1 MLNHAWFLSVLNR
14 NAMGFWK
21 EVNMDSSGQRKLE
34 GLGEA
39 WTGTLKTEQD
49 LKSQVKTRDAI
60 QGAENRAAMARGHNE
75 IEYPS
80 DSKNTSLLEDTVIHQ
95 SERKWG
101 P

>member
-1 MLNHAWFLSVLNR
+1 
-14 NAMGFWK
+14 
-21 EVNMDSSGQRKLE
+21 MDSSGQRKLE

-39 WTGTLKTEQD
+39 WAGTLKTEQD
-49 LKSQVKTRDAI
+49 LKSQVKKRDAI
-60 QGAENRAAMARGHNE
+60 QGAEARAAMAQGHNE

-95 SERKWG
+95 YERKWS